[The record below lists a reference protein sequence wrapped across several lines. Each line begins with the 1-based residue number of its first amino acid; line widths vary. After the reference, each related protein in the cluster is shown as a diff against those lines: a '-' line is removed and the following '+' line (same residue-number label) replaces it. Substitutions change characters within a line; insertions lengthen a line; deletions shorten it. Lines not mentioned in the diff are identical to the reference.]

1 MWKQNV
7 VKRKFIGI
15 PVLLFYINLVIILWP
30 QLYEKA
36 TVLNLLT
43 VLLFSVF
50 IAGDV
55 LFRPLWVG
63 QEKDQFKKSTL
74 VIFLLFF
81 LVPFL
86 LYFPYI
92 EYQEFLQQF
101 IPSQIAL
108 VMGIIGN
115 LVLICGG
122 VLMIWSRILLGPYGT
137 PKIVIKDHHQLITKG
152 IYRYIRHPLYLG
164 YILLLF
170 GYTFA
175 FGSLF
180 SSCLIILIM
189 LPLTKSRMDL
199 EEELLLVNLGEKYN
213 DYIKRTNRLIP
224 KIY

>member
-15 PVLLFYINLVIILWP
+15 PVLLIYINLILILWP
-30 QLYEKA
+30 QSYDKA
-36 TVLNLLT
+36 TVLNLLAI
-43 VLLFSVF
+43 LLFSVF
-50 IAGDV
+50 IGGDV

-63 QEKDQFKKSTL
+63 KEKDQFRKSTL
-74 VIFLLFF
+74 FIFLLFF
-81 LVPFL
+81 IVPFL

-92 EYQEFLQQF
+92 EYQAFLQQF
-101 IPSQIAL
+101 IPSPIVL

-115 LVLICGG
+115 LVLIFGG
-122 VLMIWSRILLGPYGT
+122 ILMIWSRLLLGPYGT
-137 PKIVIKDHHQLITKG
+137 PKIVIKDHHQLITHG
-152 IYRYIRHPLYLG
+152 VYRYIRHPLYLG

-180 SSCLIILIM
+180 SSCLIIGFM

-199 EEELLLVNLGEKYN
+199 EEKLLLANLGEKYN
-213 DYIKRTNRLIP
+213 NYMRQTKRLIP